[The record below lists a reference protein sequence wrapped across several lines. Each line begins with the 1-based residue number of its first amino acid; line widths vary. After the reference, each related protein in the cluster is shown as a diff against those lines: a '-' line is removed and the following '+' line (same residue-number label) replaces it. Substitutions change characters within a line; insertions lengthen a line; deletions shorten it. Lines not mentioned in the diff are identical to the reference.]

1 MNHASRRLSWNPL
14 VVVFGSTEP
23 RLTGPRSP
31 KSTVL
36 RHQVECNPCF
46 LSKCPLGFRCMH
58 AVAPEEAANAILE
71 LIQGRR

>member
-1 MNHASRRLSWNPL
+1 MHLADCLGIPL